1 MKKKYILAVTALV
14 LAFQASA
21 QTTDSISCDTIK
33 HSLLSGGDGG
43 GLCDTLGTAV
53 VTARRIQRDARGTTL
68 MVTNKLRGKHSNAL
82 SMLREIPG
90 IRYNPTSEEIKING
104 STSIAYQVNGIDKTA
119 NEVRTIPTDAIQSIE
134 VLNQFEGKYLTEG
147 IRYVVNVKLK
157 ESYTGLDLVAQNF
170 LIASPSGNNG
180 DDAVACEQPKFS
192 MRYMGR
198 KLNVNATAVYGD
210 FDWNFAQTTEKAYN
224 GKTMQSALY
233 TPKHPNQETE
243 RNDWGAR
250 VAADYSFDKNNV
262 LSLNAFYSPSRSKES
277 TKYEYFSEGSNAPFA
292 SEETASDIKENNLKL
307 NLNYRGGKPEAWTY
321 ELNTGLNFINSDNT
335 RSYFPLT
342 SLGQAT
348 DWTRSQFEQDKR
360 YAYGK
365 FGTQYHGIKHW
376 ELDFGA
382 MYTYNNYV
390 TKPLPQQT
398 HRYNIYGYA
407 TYKPTSCWSFLAGL
421 TGAGLQSQA
430 ESRFLLQP
438 TASASYVAKNQMVA
452 FDLKYALAPTY
463 PKLYQ
468 LSDATYK
475 VDEVVMH
482 QGNPALRQLSSA
494 HSLTGVLTLLG
505 AIQLQTELAYNRNGV
520 FGYYSQTPG
529 GILLSYTNAR
539 TLTNATAL
547 GGELGFGPFTL
558 DLMLGMQYN
567 KVSNSTLSQHKTD
580 LVAGVSLDY
589 YNDKLGLGATAEWN
603 KNKETQC
610 MLQGFRESGQD
621 LFQLTFQ
628 KHWLQR
634 RLRAEL
640 TYIVPLHWG
649 MSTSQKEC
657 INTDFYRMQQN
668 LNLGTYDN
676 MLFLRLSY
684 QFHRG
689 KKTKR
694 VVDSGIFDNEQ
705 RVSRNLI
712 GQE

>member
-1 MKKKYILAVTALV
+1 MKKKYIITATALL

-21 QTTDSISCDTIK
+21 QTTDSIAPVM
-33 HSLLSGGDGG
+33 
-43 GLCDTLGTAV
+43 CDTLGTAV
-53 VTARRIQRDARGTTL
+53 IKARRIQRDARGTTL

-104 STSIAYQVNGIDKTA
+104 STSIAYQVNSIDKTA

-134 VLNQFEGKYLTEG
+134 VLNQFEGKYLAEG

-180 DDAVACEQPKFS
+180 DDIVACEQPKLS

-198 KLNVNATAVYGD
+198 KLNVNATAGYGD

-243 RNDWGAR
+243 RNEWGAR

-262 LSLNAFYSPSRSKES
+262 LSLNAFYSPSRSKEN
-277 TKYEYFSEGSNAPFA
+277 TKYEYFSEGSNAPA
-292 SEETASDIKENNLKL
+292 PLGPPNWREETASDIKENNLKL
-307 NLNYRGGKPEAWTY
+307 NVNYRGGNPEAWTY
-321 ELNTGLNFINSDNT
+321 ELNTGLNFIHSDNT
-335 RSYFPLT
+335 RSYFD
-342 SLGQAT
+342 AY

-365 FGTQYHGIKHW
+365 FGTQYHGIKNW
-376 ELDFGA
+376 ELDFGT
-382 MYTYNNYV
+382 MYTYNRYNV
-390 TKPLPQQT
+390 TDT
-398 HRYNIYGYA
+398 HRYNIYSYA
-407 TYKPTSCWSFLAGL
+407 TYKPTSCWTFLAGL
-421 TGAGLQSQA
+421 TGAGLYSQD

-475 VDEVVMH
+475 VDEVVTH

-529 GILLSYTNAR
+529 GILLSYANAR

-567 KVSNSTLSQHKTD
+567 RVANNTLSQHKTD

-589 YNDKLGLGATAEWN
+589 YNDKLGLGATAEWG

-649 MSTSQKEC
+649 MSTSQKES

-694 VVDSGIFDNEQ
+694 VTDTGIFDNEQ

>member
-1 MKKKYILAVTALV
+1 MKKKYILAATALV

-21 QTTDSISCDTIK
+21 QTTDSIAPVM
-33 HSLLSGGDGG
+33 
-43 GLCDTLGTAV
+43 CDTLGTAV
-53 VTARRIQRDARGTTL
+53 VTARHIQRDARGTTL

-104 STSIAYQVNGIDKTA
+104 TTSIAYQVNGIDKTA
-119 NEVRTIPTDAIQSIE
+119 NEVRTIPTDAIHCIE
-134 VLNQFEGKYLTEG
+134 VLNQFEGKYLTDG

-180 DDAVACEQPKFS
+180 DDVVASEQPKLS

-198 KLNVNATAVYGD
+198 KLNVNATAGYGD

-224 GKTMQSALY
+224 GNTMQSALY

-243 RNDWGAR
+243 RNEWGAR

-262 LSLNAFYSPSRSKES
+262 LSLTAFYSPSRNKES

-292 SEETASDIKENNLKL
+292 SEETASDIKENNMKI
-307 NLNYRGGKPEAWTY
+307 NLNYRGGNPETWTY
-321 ELNTGLNFINSDNT
+321 ELNTGLNFIHSDNT
-335 RSYFPLT
+335 HSYFD
-342 SLGQAT
+342 GA
-348 DWTRSQFEQDKR
+348 DWSHSPFEQNKR

-365 FGTQYHGIKHW
+365 FATQYHGIKNW
-376 ELDFGA
+376 ELDFGT
-382 MYTYNNYV
+382 MYTYNRYNV
-390 TKPLPQQT
+390 TDT
-398 HRYNIYGYA
+398 HRYNIYSYA
-407 TYKPTSCWSFLAGL
+407 TYKPTSCWTFLAGL
-421 TGAGLQSQA
+421 TGAGLYSQD

-468 LSDATYK
+468 LSDAMYK

-482 QGNPALRQLSSA
+482 QGNPALRLLSSA

-520 FGYYSQTPG
+520 FSYYSQTPG
-529 GILLSYTNAR
+529 GILLSYANAR

-567 KVSNSTLSQHKTD
+567 RVANNTLSQHKTD

-589 YNDKLGLGATAEWN
+589 YNDKLGLGATAEWG

-649 MSTSQKEC
+649 MSTSQKES

-694 VVDSGIFDNEQ
+694 VTDTGIFDNEQ

>member
-1 MKKKYILAVTALV
+1 MKKKYIIAATALL

-21 QTTDSISCDTIK
+21 QTNDSIA
-33 HSLLSGGDGG
+33 LVM
-43 GLCDTLGTAV
+43 CDTLGTAV
-53 VTARRIQRDARGTTL
+53 VKARRIQRDARGTTL

-104 STSIAYQVNGIDKTA
+104 TTSIAYQVNGIDKTA

-134 VLNQFEGKYLTEG
+134 VLNQFEGKYLAEG

-180 DDAVACEQPKFS
+180 DDVVACEQPKLS

-198 KLNVNATAVYGD
+198 KLNVNATAGYGD

-243 RNDWGAR
+243 RNEWGAR

-262 LSLNAFYSPSRSKES
+262 LSLNAFYSPSRSKEN
-277 TKYEYFSEGSNAPFA
+277 TKYEYFSEGSNAPA
-292 SEETASDIKENNLKL
+292 PLGPPNWREETASDIKENNLKL
-307 NLNYRGGKPEAWTY
+307 NVNYRGGNPETWTY
-321 ELNTGLNFINSDNT
+321 ELNTGLNFIHSDNT
-335 RSYFPLT
+335 HSYFDGVDCSHSP
-342 SLGQAT
+342 
-348 DWTRSQFEQDKR
+348 FEQNKR

-365 FGTQYHGIKHW
+365 FGTQYHGIKNW
-376 ELDFGA
+376 ELDFGT
-382 MYTYNNYV
+382 MYTYNRYNV
-390 TKPLPQQT
+390 TDT
-398 HRYNIYGYA
+398 HRYNIYSYA
-407 TYKPTSCWSFLAGL
+407 TYKPTSCWTFLAGL
-421 TGAGLQSQA
+421 TGAGLYSQD

-468 LSDATYK
+468 LSDAMYK
-475 VDEVVMH
+475 VDEVVTH

-529 GILLSYTNAR
+529 GILLSYANAR

-567 KVSNSTLSQHKTD
+567 RVANSTLSQHKTD

-589 YNDKLGLGATAEWN
+589 YNDKLGLGATAEWG

-649 MSTSQKEC
+649 MSTNQKEC
-657 INTDFYRMQQN
+657 VNTDFYRMQQN

-694 VVDSGIFDNEQ
+694 VFDSGIFDNEQ
-705 RVSRNLI
+705 RASRNLI

>member
-1 MKKKYILAVTALV
+1 MKKKYIITATALL

-21 QTTDSISCDTIK
+21 QSTDSIAPVM
-33 HSLLSGGDGG
+33 
-43 GLCDTLGTAV
+43 CDTLGTAV
-53 VTARRIQRDARGTTL
+53 VKARRIQRDARGTTL

-134 VLNQFEGKYLTEG
+134 VLNQFEGKYLAEG

-157 ESYTGLDLVAQNF
+157 ESYTGLDIVAQNF

-180 DDAVACEQPKFS
+180 DDIVACEQPKLS

-198 KLNVNATAVYGD
+198 KLNVNATAGYGD

-243 RNDWGAR
+243 RNEWGAR

-262 LSLNAFYSPSRSKES
+262 LSLNAFYSPSRSKEN

-307 NLNYRGGKPEAWTY
+307 NVNYRGGNPESWTY
-321 ELNTGLNFINSDNT
+321 ELNTGLNFIHSDNT
-335 RSYFPLT
+335 RSYFD
-342 SLGQAT
+342 AY

-365 FGTQYHGIKHW
+365 FGTQYHGIKNW
-376 ELDFGA
+376 ELDFGT
-382 MYTYNNYV
+382 MYTYNRYNV
-390 TKPLPQQT
+390 TDT
-398 HRYNIYGYA
+398 HRYNIYSYA
-407 TYKPTSCWSFLAGL
+407 TYKPTSCWTFLAGL
-421 TGAGLQSQA
+421 TGAGLYSQD

-475 VDEVVMH
+475 VDEVVTH

-529 GILLSYTNAR
+529 GILLSYANAR

-567 KVSNSTLSQHKTD
+567 RVANNTLSQHKTD

-589 YNDKLGLGATAEWN
+589 YNDKLGLGATAEWG

-649 MSTSQKEC
+649 MSTSQKES

-694 VVDSGIFDNEQ
+694 VTDTGIFDNEQ

>member
-53 VTARRIQRDARGTTL
+53 VTARHIQHDTRGTTL

-104 STSIAYQVNGIDKTA
+104 STSIAYQVGGIDKTA

-134 VLNQFEGKYLTEG
+134 VLNQIEGKYLTEG

-170 LIASPSGNNG
+170 LIASPSAGNG
-180 DDAVACEQPKFS
+180 DDAVACEQPKLS

-198 KLNVNATAVYGD
+198 KLNVNATAGYGD

-243 RNDWGAR
+243 RNEWGAR

-307 NLNYRGGKPEAWTY
+307 NLNYRGGNPETWTY

-335 RSYFPLT
+335 HSYFD
-342 SLGQAT
+342 GA
-348 DWTRSQFEQDKR
+348 DWSHSPFEQNKR

-365 FGTQYHGIKHW
+365 FATQYHGIKNW
-376 ELDFGA
+376 ELDFGT
-382 MYTYNNYV
+382 MYTYNRYNV
-390 TKPLPQQT
+390 TDT
-398 HRYNIYGYA
+398 HRYNIYSYA
-407 TYKPTSCWSFLAGL
+407 TYKPTSCWTFLAGL
-421 TGAGLQSQA
+421 TGAGLYSQD

-475 VDEVVMH
+475 VDEVVTH

-505 AIQLQTELAYNRNGV
+505 AIQLQTELSYNRNGV

-529 GILLSYTNAR
+529 GILLSYANAR

-567 KVSNSTLSQHKTD
+567 RVANNTLSQHKTD

>member
-1 MKKKYILAVTALV
+1 MKKKYIIAATALL

-21 QTTDSISCDTIK
+21 QSTDSIAPVM
-33 HSLLSGGDGG
+33 
-43 GLCDTLGTAV
+43 CDTLGTAV
-53 VTARRIQRDARGTTL
+53 VKARRIQRDARGTTL

-104 STSIAYQVNGIDKTA
+104 TTSIAYQVNGIDKTA

-134 VLNQFEGKYLTEG
+134 VLNQFEGKYLAEG

-180 DDAVACEQPKFS
+180 DDVVACEQPKLS

-198 KLNVNATAVYGD
+198 KLNVNATAGYGD

-243 RNDWGAR
+243 RNEWGAR
-250 VAADYSFDKNNV
+250 VAADYSFDKNNI
-262 LSLNAFYSPSRSKES
+262 LSLNAFYSPSRSKEN
-277 TKYEYFSEGSNAPFA
+277 TKYEFFSEGSNAPFA

-307 NLNYRGGKPEAWTY
+307 NVNYRGGKPDAWTY
-321 ELNTGLNFINSDNT
+321 ELNTGLNFIHSDNT
-335 RSYFPLT
+335 RSYFD
-342 SLGQAT
+342 AY

-365 FGTQYHGIKHW
+365 FGTQYHGIKNW
-376 ELDFGA
+376 ELDFGT
-382 MYTYNNYV
+382 MYTYNRYNV
-390 TKPLPQQT
+390 TDT
-398 HRYNIYGYA
+398 HRYNIYSYA
-407 TYKPTSCWSFLAGL
+407 TYKPTSCWTFLAGL

-430 ESRFLLQP
+430 CPELGRRDESRFLLQP
-438 TASASYVAKNQMVA
+438 TASANYVAKNQMVA

-475 VDEVVMH
+475 VDEVVTH

-529 GILLSYTNAR
+529 GILLSYANAR

-567 KVSNSTLSQHKTD
+567 RVANSTLSQHKTD

-589 YNDKLGLGATAEWN
+589 YNDKLGLGATAEWG

-649 MSTSQKEC
+649 MSTSQKES

-694 VVDSGIFDNEQ
+694 VFDSGIFDNEQ
-705 RVSRNLI
+705 RASRNLI